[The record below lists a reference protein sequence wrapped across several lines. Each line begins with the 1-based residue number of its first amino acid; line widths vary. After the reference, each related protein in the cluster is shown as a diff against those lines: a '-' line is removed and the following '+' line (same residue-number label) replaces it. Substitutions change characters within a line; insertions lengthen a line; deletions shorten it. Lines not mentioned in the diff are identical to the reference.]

1 MSENYFIFNG
11 MDSRDLGVRVKR
23 MPPRVMPARRYEEHR
38 IAGRHGVARIWDG
51 AYEPVQLPVELYLPY
66 EQGGTVAA
74 LPTIMR
80 ALDGCGWL
88 TLSDRPGRRFWA
100 TVTGEASYEAWVEG
114 YAERVCTVTFEA
126 DPQAWHTENPAIAV
140 AASGDS
146 VTNPGTQISE
156 PVVTVTGSGE
166 VLLMIG
172 QQITT
177 LQLGESGG
185 TMTVDAASGA
195 VTMGGEM
202 VEDGLEGD
210 WPVLQPGAN
219 AVSWSG
225 SVTAV
230 SITVNPFDI
239 GA

>member
-1 MSENYFIFNG
+1 MLHHLYILVAGIVFGLANVIP
-11 MDSRDLGVRVKR
+11 GV
-23 MPPRVMPARRYEEHR
+23 
-38 IAGRHGVARIWDG
+38 
-51 AYEPVQLPVELYLPY
+51 
-66 EQGGTVAA
+66 
-74 LPTIMR
+74 
-80 ALDGCGWL
+80 
-88 TLSDRPGRRFWA
+88 
-100 TVTGEASYEAWVEG
+100 
-114 YAERVCTVTFEA
+114 
-126 DPQAWHTENPAIAV
+126 
-140 AASGDS
+140 
-146 VTNPGTQISE
+146 
-156 PVVTVTGSGE
+156 
-166 VLLMIG
+166 
-172 QQITT
+172 
-177 LQLGESGG
+177 SGG

>member
-1 MSENYFIFNG
+1 M
-11 MDSRDLGVRVKR
+11 
-23 MPPRVMPARRYEEHR
+23 
-38 IAGRHGVARIWDG
+38 
-51 AYEPVQLPVELYLPY
+51 
-66 EQGGTVAA
+66 
-74 LPTIMR
+74 
-80 ALDGCGWL
+80 
-88 TLSDRPGRRFWA
+88 
-100 TVTGEASYEAWVEG
+100 
-114 YAERVCTVTFEA
+114 
-126 DPQAWHTENPAIAV
+126 
-140 AASGDS
+140 
-146 VTNPGTQISE
+146 
-156 PVVTVTGSGE
+156 TVTGSGE

-185 TMTVDAASGA
+185 TMTVDVASGA